1 MTTAVKVPF
10 TKRLIGTLL
19 VIWGWLKKIP
29 PVYPIFIAILIGVSQ
44 LNPNFATSNGFL
56 IFLRRAAPIA
66 ILAMGQLFV
75 LASGGFDLSQGSVV
89 TLTVIGSALIIYN
102 NESYSYVAILVM
114 VGFGILIGLSNGF
127 VVSYLKVPSLIAT
140 LGMLLLVKGGGLYWT
155 GGAPKGYLT
164 ENWRYFGRG
173 YIENIPLIGRFP
185 VAVIILLVVGVVL
198 WIIFHKTNL
207 GKQVLAIGD
216 NAQAAK
222 LSGIKVRLIRMIAFL
237 ISSVMAVIAGVM
249 IGGYGGTTI
258 LAGEGLEMQSV
269 SAAVIGGAL
278 LLGGKGSIPEV
289 AIGGLTLEAIFSLLN
304 LLGLPKPY
312 RDAVQG
318 LIIIGAVAY
327 AAISSKKRD

>member
-1 MTTAVKVPF
+1 MTTAVNEPTTNRAKMILIEIWERLKKVPP
-10 TKRLIGTLL
+10 I
-19 VIWGWLKKIP
+19 
-29 PVYPIFIAILIGVSQ
+29 YPIFLVILIAVSQ
-44 LNPNFATSNGFL
+44 LNPNFATANGFL
-56 IFLRRAAPIA
+56 IYLRRAAPLA

-75 LASGGFDLSQGSVV
+75 LASGGFDLSQGSLV

-114 VGFGILIGLSNGF
+114 IGLGILIGLANGF

-185 VAVIILLVVGVVL
+185 VAVIILVIIAILL
-198 WIIFHKTNL
+198 WILFHKTNL
-207 GKQVLAIGD
+207 GKQILAVGD
-216 NAQAAK
+216 NAKAAQ
-222 LSGIKVRLIRMIAFL
+222 LSGIKVRMIRIIAFL
-237 ISSVMAVIAGVM
+237 ISAVMAVIGGVM
-249 IGGYGGTTI
+249 VGGYGGTSI
-258 LAGEGLEMQSV
+258 LAGEGMEFQSV

-278 LLGGKGSIPEV
+278 LLGGKGSVPEV
-289 AIGGLTLEAIFSLLN
+289 AVGGLTLEAIFSLLN

-327 AAISSKKRD
+327 AAMTTKRRD